1 MGQELYCEFTVE
13 SKRKAVYWW
22 PLLFEAM
29 HWSSFDFTAPGLPK
43 GRGYY
48 YYTRLDNTMDSDF
61 VEQSFRTVWD
71 EISGETTKLLISF
84 WYTGH
89 DPFPLD
95 VSIDLKPDADSVE
108 ILLSLSD
115 AFLIDL
121 PLEKMKERVART
133 LECALSIYGL
143 CKPRTGK
150 LYWEDTN
157 APWASFGHPLEDF
170 PLSAHGLEGRKPE
183 VIESALPDG
192 NILYCFDPIPVR
204 VRGGWDFISL
214 RE

>member
-1 MGQELYCEFTVE
+1 MGQELYCEFTIE

-48 YYTRLDNTMDSDF
+48 YYTRLDNTLDNDC
-61 VEQSFRTVWD
+61 VEQSFRVVWD
-71 EISGETTKLLISF
+71 EIYRETTKMLVSF

-95 VSIDLKPDADSVE
+95 ASIDLKPDAESVE

-115 AFLIDL
+115 AYLIDL
-121 PLEKMKERVART
+121 PLAGVKERLART
-133 LECALSIYGL
+133 LDCVLSIYGL
-143 CKPRTGK
+143 CEPRAGT

-157 APWASFGHPLEDF
+157 DHCPSFGNPLAPFHPSPQRLTHIH
-170 PLSAHGLEGRKPE
+170 PTIL
-183 VIESALPDG
+183 
-192 NILYCFDPIPVR
+192 NI
-204 VRGGWDFISL
+204 
-214 RE
+214 